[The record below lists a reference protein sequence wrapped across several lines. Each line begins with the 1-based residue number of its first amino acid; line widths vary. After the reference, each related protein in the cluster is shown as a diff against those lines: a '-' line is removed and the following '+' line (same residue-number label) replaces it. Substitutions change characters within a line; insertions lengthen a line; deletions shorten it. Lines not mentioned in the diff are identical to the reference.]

1 MADIILCKISDIA
14 PGSVIRVEHGELG
27 LAVYNIDGTFYA
39 TADRCTHG
47 LSSLS
52 EGSLMGDEIEC
63 AFDDV
68 IWRLA
73 SRPRKSAARGASKRG
88 GRALSWC
95 GLRAAR
101 TRWRCGDCAGGGG
114 GGKGRAPARE
124 PRPDT

>member
-1 MADIILCKISDIA
+1 VADIILCKTSDIA

-63 AFDDV
+63 SMHFGTFDVKTGAPTGAPCSIPLRTFKVEVRGDDV
-68 IWRLA
+68 VADI
-73 SRPRKSAARGASKRG
+73 
-88 GRALSWC
+88 
-95 GLRAAR
+95 
-101 TRWRCGDCAGGGG
+101 
-114 GGKGRAPARE
+114 
-124 PRPDT
+124 

>member
-63 AFDDV
+63 SMHFGTFDVKTGAPTGAPCSIPLRTFKVEVRGDDV
-68 IWRLA
+68 VAEI
-73 SRPRKSAARGASKRG
+73 
-88 GRALSWC
+88 
-95 GLRAAR
+95 
-101 TRWRCGDCAGGGG
+101 
-114 GGKGRAPARE
+114 
-124 PRPDT
+124 

>member
-1 MADIILCKISDIA
+1 VADIILCKISDIA

-63 AFDDV
+63 SMHFGTFDVKTGAPTGAPCSIPLRTFEVEVRGDDV
-68 IWRLA
+68 VAEI
-73 SRPRKSAARGASKRG
+73 
-88 GRALSWC
+88 
-95 GLRAAR
+95 
-101 TRWRCGDCAGGGG
+101 
-114 GGKGRAPARE
+114 
-124 PRPDT
+124 

>member
-1 MADIILCKISDIA
+1 MADIILCKTSDIA

-63 AFDDV
+63 SMHFGTFDVKTGAPTGAPCSIPLRTFKVEVRGDDV
-68 IWRLA
+68 VADI
-73 SRPRKSAARGASKRG
+73 
-88 GRALSWC
+88 
-95 GLRAAR
+95 
-101 TRWRCGDCAGGGG
+101 
-114 GGKGRAPARE
+114 
-124 PRPDT
+124 

>member
-1 MADIILCKISDIA
+1 MADIILCKTSDIA

-63 AFDDV
+63 SMHFGKFDVKTGAPTGAPCSIPLRTFKVEVRGDDV
-68 IWRLA
+68 VADI
-73 SRPRKSAARGASKRG
+73 
-88 GRALSWC
+88 
-95 GLRAAR
+95 
-101 TRWRCGDCAGGGG
+101 
-114 GGKGRAPARE
+114 
-124 PRPDT
+124 

>member
-1 MADIILCKISDIA
+1 VADIILCKISDIA

-63 AFDDV
+63 SMHFGTFDVKTGAPTGAPCSIPLRTFKVEVRGDDV
-68 IWRLA
+68 VADI
-73 SRPRKSAARGASKRG
+73 
-88 GRALSWC
+88 
-95 GLRAAR
+95 
-101 TRWRCGDCAGGGG
+101 
-114 GGKGRAPARE
+114 
-124 PRPDT
+124 

>member
-1 MADIILCKISDIA
+1 MADIILCKTSDIA

-63 AFDDV
+63 SMHFGTFDV
-68 IWRLA
+68 KTGAPPGAPCSIPLRTF
-73 SRPRKSAARGASKRG
+73 KVEVRGDHVVA
-88 GRALSWC
+88 
-95 GLRAAR
+95 
-101 TRWRCGDCAGGGG
+101 DI
-114 GGKGRAPARE
+114 
-124 PRPDT
+124 

>member
-63 AFDDV
+63 SMHFGTFDVKTGAPTGAPCSIPLRTFKVEVRGDDV
-68 IWRLA
+68 VADI
-73 SRPRKSAARGASKRG
+73 
-88 GRALSWC
+88 
-95 GLRAAR
+95 
-101 TRWRCGDCAGGGG
+101 
-114 GGKGRAPARE
+114 
-124 PRPDT
+124 

>member
-1 MADIILCKISDIA
+1 MADIILCKTSDIA

-63 AFDDV
+63 SMHFGTFDVKTGAPTGAPCSIPLRTFKVEVRGDDV
-68 IWRLA
+68 VAEI
-73 SRPRKSAARGASKRG
+73 
-88 GRALSWC
+88 
-95 GLRAAR
+95 
-101 TRWRCGDCAGGGG
+101 
-114 GGKGRAPARE
+114 
-124 PRPDT
+124 

>member
-1 MADIILCKISDIA
+1 MADIILCKTSDIT

-63 AFDDV
+63 SMHFGTFDVKTGAPTGAPCSIPLRTFKVEVRGDDV
-68 IWRLA
+68 VADI
-73 SRPRKSAARGASKRG
+73 
-88 GRALSWC
+88 
-95 GLRAAR
+95 
-101 TRWRCGDCAGGGG
+101 
-114 GGKGRAPARE
+114 
-124 PRPDT
+124 

>member
-52 EGSLMGDEIEC
+52 VGSLLGDEIEC
-63 AFDDV
+63 SMHLGTFDVKTGAPTGAPCSIPLRTFKVEVRGDDV
-68 IWRLA
+68 VAEI
-73 SRPRKSAARGASKRG
+73 
-88 GRALSWC
+88 
-95 GLRAAR
+95 
-101 TRWRCGDCAGGGG
+101 
-114 GGKGRAPARE
+114 
-124 PRPDT
+124 

>member
-1 MADIILCKISDIA
+1 VADIILCKISDIA

-63 AFDDV
+63 SMHFGTFDVKTGAPTGAPCSIPLRTFKVEVRGDDV
-68 IWRLA
+68 VAEI
-73 SRPRKSAARGASKRG
+73 
-88 GRALSWC
+88 
-95 GLRAAR
+95 
-101 TRWRCGDCAGGGG
+101 
-114 GGKGRAPARE
+114 
-124 PRPDT
+124 

>member
-14 PGSVIRVEHGELG
+14 PGSVIRVEHGDLG

-63 AFDDV
+63 SMHFGTFDVKTGAPTGAPCSIPLRTFKVEVRGDDV
-68 IWRLA
+68 VAEI
-73 SRPRKSAARGASKRG
+73 
-88 GRALSWC
+88 
-95 GLRAAR
+95 
-101 TRWRCGDCAGGGG
+101 
-114 GGKGRAPARE
+114 
-124 PRPDT
+124 